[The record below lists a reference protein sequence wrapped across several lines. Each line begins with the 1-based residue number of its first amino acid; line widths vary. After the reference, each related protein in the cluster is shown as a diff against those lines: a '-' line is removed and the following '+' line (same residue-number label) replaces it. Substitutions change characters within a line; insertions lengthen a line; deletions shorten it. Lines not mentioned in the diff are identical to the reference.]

1 MPIQLQDTAGLLSSI
16 IVLCFSFCIP
26 VLTMWFRKADFL
38 PKMLGYSFIP
48 LFAYSFIALLVTDYK
63 FSAVLSQT
71 AEPLLLLLFIL
82 IFTGSHNKWSTSI
95 STSGIV
101 SIPVILAITA
111 LASTAACTLLS
122 LTLTSVSVSVAASVI
137 ILYQLK
143 NKRGELNLLFWAILP
158 FMAASLVQYYLTS
171 GIFIFAVPLLK
182 LSSYTLMLLY
192 FYQALYISY
201 LVKVGEA
208 EKKLAAINRSVEYE
222 VKKRMI
228 EIEKVNQN
236 LVNISKTDSMS
247 KVLNKTAIMDSI
259 DNMINAK
266 PGTEFSIIMFDIDNF
281 KTINDTYGHVIG
293 DKCIKMLAA
302 TARNNIR
309 DIDLIGRYGGDEF
322 VIVLPGTAAEPAVT
336 IAERFR
342 QRIAASD
349 SPHYTVSIGIA
360 SYPADGQD
368 VKSLIE
374 AADEGLYRS
383 KRKGRNAVSHKNF
396 H

>member
-26 VLTMWFRKADFL
+26 VLTIWFKKAEFL

-48 LFAYSFIALLVTDYK
+48 LFAYSLISLLVTDYK

-82 IFTGSHNKWSTSI
+82 IFTGLHNKWNTTI
-95 STSGIV
+95 STSGLAL
-101 SIPVILAITA
+101 IPVILAITA
-111 LASTAACTLLS
+111 LASMTVRTFLS
-122 LTLTSVSVSVAASVI
+122 LSLTSVSISVAASVI
-137 ILYQLK
+137 IMYLIK
-143 NKRGELNLLFWAILP
+143 NKKGELNLLFWAVLP
-158 FMAASLVQYYLTS
+158 FMAASLAQYYLTS
-171 GIFIFAVPLLK
+171 GIIIFVVPLLK
-182 LSSYTLMLLY
+182 LSAYTLMLIY
-192 FYQALYISY
+192 FYQALYISHF
-201 LVKVGEA
+201 LKVGEA
-208 EKKLAAINRSVEYE
+208 EKKLAAINRSIEYE
-222 VKKRMI
+222 VKKRMM

-247 KVLNKTAIMDSI
+247 KVMNKAALLDSL
-259 DNMINAK
+259 DNMINSK
-266 PGTEFSIIMFDIDNF
+266 PGTEFSILMFDIDNF
-281 KTINDTYGHVIG
+281 KVINDTLGHVTG

-322 VIVLPGTAAEPAVT
+322 IIILPGTAADQAVT

-342 QRIAASD
+342 ERIAASD

-360 SYPADGQD
+360 TYPADGQD
-368 VKSLIE
+368 MKSLVE

-383 KRKGRNAVSHKNF
+383 KRKGRNAVSHRNF